1 MVSNQKIKFFLKRLE
16 QIERQQQEAISK
28 RHPEI
33 KVEYKDL
40 IAQGKGILKSEDE
53 IRKIIGNSYWHSC
66 PPIVEV
72 LDLFTFNGER
82 QEAQRLNDI
91 REDEM
96 TKERAGLK
104 AKIKSAMDLVYFGTD
119 EQLLAAINEL
129 EAI

>member
-16 QIERQQQEAISK
+16 QIEKQQQEAISK

-53 IRKIIGNSYWHSC
+53 IRKIIGNSYRHSC